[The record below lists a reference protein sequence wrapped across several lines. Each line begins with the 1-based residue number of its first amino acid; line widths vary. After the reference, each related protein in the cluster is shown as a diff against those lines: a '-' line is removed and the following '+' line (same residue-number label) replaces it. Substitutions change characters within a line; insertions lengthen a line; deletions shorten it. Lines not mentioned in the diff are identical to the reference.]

1 VHAVTEHL
9 SASTTDAAACST
21 SPESPTTAFTAPVPA
36 TAATAP
42 GDDYPR
48 PTSASADAPAVLQTQ
63 HDAEAG
69 YEQRDEE
76 NAREGKKKGL
86 KHDQARNLQKEH
98 GVHAPVRKSNFASS
112 SKHMIQQP
120 AQKQMI

>member
-1 VHAVTEHL
+1 MYAVTERL

-36 TAATAP
+36 TAAAP

-48 PTSASADAPAVLQTQ
+48 PTSASADAPAVLQAQ